1 MGLLSHCFLL
11 CVLFAVVVRVHCIAC
26 RFIPCLSCLKVWV
39 SVTELSVRHAMCVV
53 VDFATKCNYICDCCF
68 CIVHRTRKKKKELN
82 VPDFLNTL
90 QGFQQFDLIEPMH
103 RTMLLVLLLVPSK
116 NLLLISILI
125 PTILLRKMLYSS

>member
-1 MGLLSHCFLL
+1 
-11 CVLFAVVVRVHCIAC
+11 
-26 RFIPCLSCLKVWV
+26 
-39 SVTELSVRHAMCVV
+39 MCVV

-116 NLLLISILI
+116 NLLLLI
-125 PTILLRKMLYSS
+125 QDRKIRSSESQSRRSKENFDENYCRKLGYSEETSK